1 MLSPRICTAVI
12 LGLFVVGGI
21 IFLPPWIMQ
30 AFFTVFIFAGAMEWA
45 ALSGAKSSALRVA
58 YGLGTIA
65 ITIALYQVL
74 RHRAEEH
81 VLLFV
86 ACGWWMVASV
96 LIVHYQIKGTPRL
109 NNGAGLALLGWL
121 IFVPAWSAVI
131 ILLERWPEMLLALL
145 AMVWSAD
152 TLAYFGGKALG
163 RRRLASRISPGK
175 TWEGMLIALFGTLA
189 LAVVVAVVLKL
200 APLLVVLLI
209 VSATVIASVI
219 GDLLESLLKRCRG
232 VKDSGSILPGH
243 GGILDRI
250 DSILAAAPVF
260 TLGFISA
267 GQ

>member
-131 ILLERWPEMLLALL
+131 ILLERWPGNAARITSHGLERGYPSPI
-145 AMVWSAD
+145 SA
-152 TLAYFGGKALG
+152 AKRWVGGGSRAVSAPG
-163 RRRLASRISPGK
+163 RPG
-175 TWEGMLIALFGTLA
+175 EGMLIALFGTLA
-189 LAVVVAVVLKL
+189 LAVVVAVGLE
-200 APLLVVLLI
+200 AR
-209 VSATVIASVI
+209 AVISRP
-219 GDLLESLLKRCRG
+219 SYR
-232 VKDSGSILPGH
+232 
-243 GGILDRI
+243 
-250 DSILAAAPVF
+250 
-260 TLGFISA
+260 
-267 GQ
+267 